1 MTKISRTSR
10 GLSTKRTGI
19 SGGFL
24 TNNCSRMSK
33 YLLTMVD
40 RISKIYVSISMGL
53 EILIRSNRSF
63 KTSAHQIFE
72 ISEDIKKAQ
81 ETRR

>member
-10 GLSTKRTGI
+10 GPSTKRTGI

-33 YLLTMVD
+33 NLLTMVD

-53 EILIRSNRSF
+53 NRSF

-81 ETRR
+81 ETRRWNF

>member
-24 TNNCSRMSK
+24 TDNCSRMSK
-33 YLLTMVD
+33 NLLTMVD

-53 EILIRSNRSF
+53 KILIRSNRSF
-63 KTSAHQIFE
+63 KTSTHQKFE